1 MSRYEPLDT
10 SGNALEL
17 GVAGRGQRDRGGGGE
32 TAAVRWAKQYG
43 GWVVATLVLIHSLGF
58 SSSSSRSDSCWDP
71 YNAIG
76 YIHRPSNGSMRW
88 IPYPPSSSSSRRLL
102 SHPSEID
109 DALDPPPEALAL
121 APPPYGDMLNEIRT
135 GQGLRDM
142 EWARGK
148 KVAFIG
154 DSHDRYNVETF
165 CHQARAV
172 TGAELS
178 VPHYHIKA
186 HCRIPDLDLTFA
198 AWFHYGLA
206 PESDSLPQPP
216 SGTDEGTTPSPTV
229 GWNIPSLPTSHVNEN
244 PPPYAIE
251 GRMREY
257 WLPDT
262 ETGVADGGLGGKP
275 DLVVINSFFWDLRYF
290 ALHARHYPS
299 RASSLR
305 AEERPLTYSE
315 LAWHRGRV
323 RDYVELIR
331 KAFPGVPVMFRLG
344 QEHATNRNEGNVAVF
359 QLNESIRAA
368 LRELNVPVFEW
379 ARLISGESKY
389 NDDQHLT
396 PGTPHRL
403 FTDMALFYLHKA
415 VTGWNRCEKPPET
428 R

>member
-1 MSRYEPLDT
+1 MARYEPLDT
-10 SGNALEL
+10 MDDALES
-17 GVAGRGQRDRGGGGE
+17 GVAGRGQRDWSAAGGG
-32 TAAVRWAKQYG
+32 TALRWAKLYG
-43 GWVVATLVLIHSLGF
+43 GWAVAVLVLLHSLRSP
-58 SSSSSRSDSCWDP
+58 SSSSSETCWDP
-71 YNAIG
+71 YTALG
-76 YIHRPSNGSMRW
+76 YIHRPSNGSIRW
-88 IPYPPSSSSSRRLL
+88 IPYPPFSSSRKRL
-102 SHPSEID
+102 SASSEID
-109 DALDPPPEALAL
+109 DTLDPPADALEL
-121 APPPYGDMLNEIRT
+121 AAPPYGDMLNLIMTEE
-135 GQGLRDM
+135 GLRNM

-148 KVAFIG
+148 RVAVIG

-165 CHQARAV
+165 CRQHNAA
-172 TGAELS
+172 GAKLS

-206 PESDSLPQPP
+206 PEFDSLPPPP
-216 SGTDEGTTPSPTV
+216 SEPGSDSSPTPTV

-244 PPPYAIE
+244 PPPYAVE

-257 WLPDT
+257 WLPDA
-262 ETGVADGGLGGKP
+262 EASVEEGGLGGKP

-290 ALHARHYPS
+290 ALHARHFPS
-299 RASSLR
+299 RPSSLR

-323 RDYVELIR
+323 RDYVELVR

-368 LRELNVPVFEW
+368 LRELDVPVFEW

-396 PGTPHRL
+396 PGTPSRL
-403 FTDMALFYLHKA
+403 FTNMALFYLRKA
-415 VTGWNRCEKPPET
+415 VEGKWDKCEKVPGV